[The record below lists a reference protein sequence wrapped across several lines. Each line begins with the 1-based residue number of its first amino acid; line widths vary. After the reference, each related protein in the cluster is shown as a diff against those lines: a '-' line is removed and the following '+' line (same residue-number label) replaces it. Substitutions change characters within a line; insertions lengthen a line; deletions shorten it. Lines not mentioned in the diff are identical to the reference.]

1 MQMEGLVQP
10 IILAGGAGTRLWP
23 LSTETR
29 PKHLMQITGDRSM
42 LEQTLDRVAE
52 ESLFLPPMIVAADAQ
67 SVEIRTVAPSAEL
80 ILEPKPCGS
89 AAAIAFAA
97 LSVPRDTILL
107 VLPSDHHIVN
117 PTPLFAA
124 VRQGMEAAKCGRLVT
139 FGIEPSRAEAG
150 YGYITAGE
158 PLLPGVREVISF
170 VEKPDLATAA
180 SLVGSGNAFWNS
192 GMFMFSA
199 SAFLDELQKHAPE
212 IHEAARSAIEGASKG
227 RSQIRP
233 DGRALDDCPST
244 SIDYAV
250 MERSDRIAVVPVDL
264 DWSDVGSWA
273 AIFDLAAKDGDGNV
287 VSANCTA
294 LDSHGCL
301 IRSDGPQVVAIGV
314 KDLVV
319 IATAD
324 HVLVVPKSE
333 AQRVREAA
341 ELAKRR

>member
-1 MQMEGLVQP
+1 
-10 IILAGGAGTRLWP
+10 
-23 LSTETR
+23 
-29 PKHLMQITGDRSM
+29 
-42 LEQTLDRVAE
+42 
-52 ESLFLPPMIVAADAQ
+52 
-67 SVEIRTVAPSAEL
+67 
-80 ILEPKPCGS
+80 
-89 AAAIAFAA
+89 
-97 LSVPRDTILL
+97 
-107 VLPSDHHIVN
+107 
-117 PTPLFAA
+117 
-124 VRQGMEAAKCGRLVT
+124 
-139 FGIEPSRAEAG
+139 
-150 YGYITAGE
+150 
-158 PLLPGVREVISF
+158 
-170 VEKPDLATAA
+170 
-180 SLVGSGNAFWNS
+180 
-192 GMFMFSA
+192 MFSA

-227 RSQIRP
+227 KEIRP

-314 KDLVV
+314 EDLVI
-319 IATAD
+319 IATAG

>member
-1 MQMEGLVQP
+1 MEDLVQP

-42 LEQTLDRVAE
+42 LEQTLDRVADE
-52 ESLFLPPMIVAADAQ
+52 GLFLPPMIVAADAQ
-67 SVEIRTVAPSAEL
+67 ADEIRAVAPSAEL

-97 LSVPRDTILL
+97 LSVPADTILL
-107 VLPSDHHIVN
+107 VLPSDHYIVN
-117 PTPLFAA
+117 PAPLFGA

-139 FGIEPSRAEAG
+139 FGIKPSRAEAG

-158 PLLPGVREVISF
+158 PLLPGVREVRSF
-170 VEKPDLATAA
+170 VEKPDMARA
-180 SLVGSGNAFWNS
+180 SELVESGDAYWNS
-192 GMFMFSA
+192 GMFSA

-212 IHEAARSAIEGASKG
+212 IHEAARSAIEGASKE
-227 RSQIRP
+227 RSEIRP
-233 DGRALDDCPST
+233 DGRALDDCPSI

-250 MERSDRIAVVPVDL
+250 MERSDRIAVVPANL

-273 AIFDLAAKDGDGNV
+273 AIFELAAKDGEGNV
-287 VSANCTA
+287 VSANCRA

-301 IRSDGPQVVAIGV
+301 IRSEGPQIVAIGV
-314 KDLVV
+314 EDLVV